1 MKIYLSPNIYITSIR
16 VIVKDLKQ
24 ITLEIIIY
32 NSFFFVCVCVWTNY
46 DLKYLGILM
55 QAIRI
60 QNMHDVGLNG
70 ILSYMG
76 YIAIGLNCIR
86 IPGKISYFHINF

>member
-24 ITLEIIIY
+24 IILEIIIH
-32 NSFFFVCVCVWTNY
+32 NSFFCVCVWTNY

>member
-32 NSFFFVCVCVWTNY
+32 NSFFCVCVCVWTNY

-76 YIAIGLNCIR
+76 YIAIGLNCVR